1 MKKYFFLLVL
11 CLSTSSF
18 VNAQFLKFGVKA
30 GVNFANFNGGSVQ
43 GFDFSTLTSYH
54 GGLVL
59 EAKLFENFSL
69 QSELL
74 YSTQGAELRGLGTQ
88 VKNELGYLAVPVLA
102 KFYLTKDGLS
112 LEMGP
117 QASLLVSQRNSF
129 SLGDTQTFDFALAGG
144 LSYKITKEVFVSGRY
159 LAGLTEPKREADIK
173 NTVVQFSV
181 GYLF

>member
-1 MKKYFFLLVL
+1 MKKFFLVL
-11 CLSTSSF
+11 LFCTTTIQFGS
-18 VNAQFLKFGVKA
+18 AQFLKFGVKA
-30 GVNFANFNGGSVQ
+30 GVNFANYNGGSVQ
-43 GFDFSTLTSYH
+43 GVNFSTLTSYH
-54 GGLVL
+54 AGMVL
-59 EAKLFENFSL
+59 EAKIMENFSL

-74 YSTQGAELRGLGTQ
+74 YATQGAELSGFGTQ

-117 QASLLVSQRNSF
+117 QASILVNQRNSF

-144 LSYKITKEVFVSGRY
+144 LSYKITKELFVSGRY
-159 LAGLTEPKREADIK
+159 LAGLTEPKRDADVK
-173 NTVVQFSV
+173 NAVVQFSV